1 LKTKRNKNKME
12 MSGPDY
18 VLQPKIIQY
27 LLDSIEES
35 AEELLITMGPKQ
47 WKQLADAI
55 DDKTAMK
62 SRATL
67 ENQMDQYRDVME
79 TVCNK
84 ILKPESSMS
93 KLKHKYAY

>member
-1 LKTKRNKNKME
+1 
-12 MSGPDY
+12 MSD

-55 DDKTAMK
+55 DDKT
-62 SRATL
+62 L
-67 ENQMDQYRDVME
+67 ENQMDQYLK

-84 ILKPESSMS
+84 ILKPSSTMS
-93 KLKHKYAY
+93 ELKLLIR

>member
-1 LKTKRNKNKME
+1 ME

-35 AEELLITMGPKQ
+35 AEDLLITMGPKQ

-55 DDKTAMK
+55 DSKK
-62 SRATL
+62 ERATL
-67 ENQMDQYRDVME
+67 ENEMDQYRD
-79 TVCNK
+79 TVNK
-84 ILKPESSMS
+84 ILKPASAMS
-93 KLKHKYAY
+93 ELKHKYAY

>member
-1 LKTKRNKNKME
+1 ME
-12 MSGPDY
+12 MSD

-55 DDKTAMK
+55 DYK
-62 SRATL
+62 TL
-67 ENQMDQYRDVME
+67 ENQMDQYLK
-79 TVCNK
+79 TVCNE
-84 ILKPESSMS
+84 ILKPESKMS
-93 KLKHKYAY
+93 ELKHKYSY

>member
-1 LKTKRNKNKME
+1 

-27 LLDSIEES
+27 LLVSIEES

-55 DDKTAMK
+55 DSKNEMK

-67 ENQMDQYRDVME
+67 ENEMDQYRD
-79 TVCNK
+79 TVNK
-84 ILKPESSMS
+84 ILKPKSSMS
-93 KLKHKYAY
+93 ELKHKYSY

>member
-1 LKTKRNKNKME
+1 

-18 VLQPKIIQY
+18 VLQPKILQY

-35 AEELLITMGPKQ
+35 AEELLITLGPKQ
-47 WKQLADAI
+47 WKQLAD
-55 DDKTAMK
+55 AMK

-67 ENQMDQYRDVME
+67 ENQMDQYRE

-84 ILKPESSMS
+84 S
-93 KLKHKYAY
+93 KASY

>member
-1 LKTKRNKNKME
+1 

-55 DDKTAMK
+55 DDKT
-62 SRATL
+62 L
-67 ENQMDQYRDVME
+67 ENQMDQYRE
-79 TVCNK
+79 TVNK
-84 ILKPESSMS
+84 ILKPESAMS

>member
-1 LKTKRNKNKME
+1 ME
-12 MSGPDY
+12 MSDPDY

-67 ENQMDQYRDVME
+67 ENQMDQYRE
-79 TVCNK
+79 TVNK
-84 ILKPESSMS
+84 ILKPASAMS
-93 KLKHKYAY
+93 ELKHKYAY

>member
-1 LKTKRNKNKME
+1 ME

-18 VLQPKIIQY
+18 VLQPTIIQY

-55 DDKTAMK
+55 DNKNEMK

-67 ENQMDQYRDVME
+67 ENQMDQYRD
-79 TVCNK
+79 TVNK
-84 ILKPESSMS
+84 ILKSESSMS

>member
-1 LKTKRNKNKME
+1 

-67 ENQMDQYRDVME
+67 ENQMDQYLK
-79 TVCNK
+79 TVCNE
-84 ILKPESSMS
+84 ILKPESKMS
-93 KLKHKYAY
+93 ELKHKYSY